1 MKKIIVIITIVM
13 SIVGSGLYA
22 YDQEIKAEEKAQKY
36 IDAHTVIAYQVS
48 DDGAMQITF
57 ADGTGYYFEDMEE
70 IRNDNV
76 LILNYNFLTDL
87 KDCYSGHNEFN
98 KVKILKLHVD
108 LLQEYKLALF

>member
-1 MKKIIVIITIVM
+1 MRKIIAIISIVM

-36 IDAHTVIAYQVS
+36 IATHTVVAYQVA
-48 DDGAMQITF
+48 DGGSMQITF
-57 ADGTGYYFEDMEE
+57 ADGTGYYFEDMQE
-70 IRNDNV
+70 ILGDDI
-76 LILNYNFLTDL
+76 LILNYEFLTEL